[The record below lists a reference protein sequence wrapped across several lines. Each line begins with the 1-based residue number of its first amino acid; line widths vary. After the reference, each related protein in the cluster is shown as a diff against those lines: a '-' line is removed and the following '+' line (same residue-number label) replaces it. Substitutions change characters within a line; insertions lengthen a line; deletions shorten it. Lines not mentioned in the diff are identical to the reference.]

1 MFDNEP
7 VLGKLLLWEPN
18 ILWGYDGG
26 ELLLPAVSGLHG
38 KEYVSFTWC
47 QNGVELCSGPE
58 YMCLAVHG
66 EGIYQCM
73 VLKGEEAAV
82 SKPVH
87 VRMEQTNTDENQT
100 LSVPLIDQSD
110 LKFGRNEDDIIGEGG
125 FGKVYR
131 GSWEGT
137 EVAIKEIKTNVRGR
151 SQQEVFM
158 RKEIQIHSRI
168 RHPNIVQIMAVANTN
183 QSVLIISEYIQGPN
197 LEEVIFG
204 ENKHILDGNKKNFA
218 VQICRAV
225 AYLHARNPQ
234 IIHQDIKPANILI
247 NLQGKIIK
255 LCDLG
260 ISKMKILGS
269 STSTCATTMP
279 GTIMY
284 MAPESI
290 MHRKSF
296 AASDVWSLGCTLLEM
311 FTESD
316 TWDILTG

>member
-1 MFDNEP
+1 
-7 VLGKLLLWEPN
+7 
-18 ILWGYDGG
+18 
-26 ELLLPAVSGLHG
+26 
-38 KEYVSFTWC
+38 
-47 QNGVELCSGPE
+47 
-58 YMCLAVHG
+58 
-66 EGIYQCM
+66 
-73 VLKGEEAAV
+73 
-82 SKPVH
+82 
-87 VRMEQTNTDENQT
+87 
-100 LSVPLIDQSD
+100 
-110 LKFGRNEDDIIGEGG
+110 
-125 FGKVYR
+125 
-131 GSWEGT
+131 
-137 EVAIKEIKTNVRGR
+137 
-151 SQQEVFM
+151 M

-204 ENKHILDGNKKNFA
+204 EKKHILDGNKKNFA

-247 NLQGKIIK
+247 NLQSKI
-255 LCDLG
+255 

-279 GTIMY
+279 GAIMY

-290 MHRKSF
+290 LHRKSF

-316 TWDILTG
+316 TWDIPTGGDPLEFLTQIMRAGMKPPRSNHLDMPDISQCFAYDMNQRPSAKDLIKKFC